1 MALLLGVLSIL
12 FGSLFIS
19 LTVNELG
26 SIGNSFL
33 TIYGMGLI
41 VLGGLALNLRKRKAV
56 NIKLQGI
63 SIVTLGLILIVSSFF
78 KEYIALVYM
87 GSILIVF
94 GMLLMLTKIEQ
105 LLLKVK
111 PITICIYMIIFGI
124 VMVITTFLGF
134 PNEDLRSFGF
144 LQLMTGI
151 VFAVLDMVKEI
162 KPTKQTSSK
171 AK

>member
-1 MALLLGVLSIL
+1 MALLLGVLSML

-41 VLGGLALNLRKRKAV
+41 VLGALVLSLRKRKAV
-56 NIKLQGI
+56 NIKRQGVFL
-63 SIVTLGLILIVSSFF
+63 VTLGFIVIVGSFF

-94 GMLLMLTKIEQ
+94 GMLLMLTKMEQ

-111 PITICIYMIIFGI
+111 PITICIYMVTFGI
-124 VMVITTFLGF
+124 VMVITKFLGY
-134 PNEDLRSFGF
+134 PNEDLRSFGV